1 MPVALRAAGWWR
13 ALAFT
18 VLGVAF
24 SYALTIGLRALF
36 GYDPLLDG
44 EAVLAVALLLTP
56 LFFLVGIGCFD
67 YWFYWASGRPT
78 RPEDH
83 SGHGARSW
91 KDYFRVNTDHKVIG
105 I

>member
-1 MPVALRAAGWWR
+1 MPVALRAPGWWR

-24 SYALTIGLRALF
+24 CYALTIGLRALF
-36 GYDPLLDG
+36 GYDPLVDG
-44 EAVLAVALLLTP
+44 EAVLATALLLTP

-91 KDYFRVNTDHKVIG
+91 
-105 I
+105 